1 VPGSGMT
8 AIQTSLNPSG
18 FEPEPTIVLP
28 SEEIP
33 ETGGY
38 TSIGVWLS
46 YNYLPV
52 VLKTKLE
59 MTIRHTPHPRTVH
72 VSI

>member
-1 VPGSGMT
+1 MS
-8 AIQTSLNPSG
+8 
-18 FEPEPTIVLP
+18 
-28 SEEIP
+28 

-52 VLKTKLE
+52 VLKTQLE
-59 MTIRHTPHPRTVH
+59 MTIRSAHQCQMLPFEGDVRFISAP
-72 VSI
+72 VSQKG

>member
-1 VPGSGMT
+1 MS
-8 AIQTSLNPSG
+8 
-18 FEPEPTIVLP
+18 
-28 SEEIP
+28 

-52 VLKTKLE
+52 VLKTQLE
-59 MTIRHTPHPRTVH
+59 MTIRARSVLTVTAIEFGSGRLREELNEF
-72 VSI
+72 VDSRAAAGGWL